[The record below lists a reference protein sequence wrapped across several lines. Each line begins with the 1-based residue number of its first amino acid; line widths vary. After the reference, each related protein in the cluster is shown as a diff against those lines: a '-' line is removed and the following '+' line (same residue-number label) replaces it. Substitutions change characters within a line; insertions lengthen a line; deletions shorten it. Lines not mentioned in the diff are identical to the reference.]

1 MHLVMILDFLFGF
14 WGGGGGSWAMLAPS
28 LRGLLHMRS
37 FFSTGCCFFVFSLYY
52 FSSSEVCLHFFV
64 VNWCEEGLLRENWWK
79 RRGEGQGEARIPC
92 PDSWGVGLGTIEILS
107 PLDRHSRRAVKNL
120 FR

>member
-1 MHLVMILDFLFGF
+1 MHLVMILDFLFGS
-14 WGGGGGSWAMLAPS
+14 WDGVGGSWAMLAPS
-28 LRGLLHMRS
+28 LGGLLHIA
-37 FFSTGCCFFVFSLYY
+37 FFLFYRLLFVFSLYY

-64 VNWCEEGLLRENWWK
+64 VNWCEEGLLQENWWK

-92 PDSWGVGLGTIEILS
+92 PDSWGIGLGTIEILS